1 MRIASTANISLAGR
15 ELNISPA
22 VASAHI
28 GKLEETLGVRLIHR
42 TTRKVSLT
50 DDGKLFLPHAQEVLD
65 SIETAQAAVGSGAQT
80 PQGTLR
86 VTAPASFGRMH
97 LIPAIPEF
105 LEQYPKLNIDFRFSD
120 SILDVV
126 EGGFD
131 VAIRDAELKD
141 SNLHAKKLA
150 EDKRIIVASKNYIQ
164 KYGKPETP
172 ADLKN
177 HKIVNLTGLE
187 VWDFK
192 AGQSITSI
200 KTPNYLRMDN
210 GEAVRDACIQGC
222 GITLTATWCSYPY
235 LKSGEL
241 VQILQDYPLATDCAL
256 WAVYPSNRLL
266 APKVRAFIDFL
277 AERFSGT
284 PYWDEKLSDVVV

>member
-1 MRIASTANISLAGR
+1 M
-15 ELNISPA
+15 
-22 VASAHI
+22 
-28 GKLEETLGVRLIHR
+28 
-42 TTRKVSLT
+42 
-50 DDGKLFLPHAQEVLD
+50 
-65 SIETAQAAVGSGAQT
+65 
-80 PQGTLR
+80 
-86 VTAPASFGRMH
+86 
-97 LIPAIPEF
+97 
-105 LEQYPKLNIDFRFSD
+105 
-120 SILDVV
+120 
-126 EGGFD
+126 
-131 VAIRDAELKD
+131 
-141 SNLHAKKLA
+141 
-150 EDKRIIVASKNYIQ
+150 ASKNYIE

-187 VWDFK
+187 VWGFK
-192 AGQSITSI
+192 AGQGITSI

-241 VQILQDYPLATDCAL
+241 VQILQYYPLATDCAL

-284 PYWDEKLSDVVV
+284 PYWDEKLNGIVV